1 MEQKVQAAFGACF
14 KKGNRSVYLAV
25 ILFSFLLLSAIFY
38 IKPPFG
44 SPDEATHLFRADSLA
59 QGYILLEPTGKDG
72 TTGGEVNGSLGKA
85 VLKYSD
91 YVHTHSYRGS
101 DKFIEELKSLKWESK
116 NAEIGLPTTAFYMP
130 FVYIPQAVS
139 FYVGE
144 KLNLSVYSTYAL
156 INYVTFGICIIIFL
170 AAYRIYPIPLFSLCL
185 ILMPMSVYQ
194 IFSPT
199 IDGISLALTCL
210 GMSFFMTLLNSGN
223 NDTEKNWRYILSG
236 LALCIII
243 VIGSRANLICMVLIP
258 LWLFFISRKKTY
270 LAVFLIV
277 SVITLGW
284 IGYSITSSYDPSSVK
299 HGGLSNAQIIAYYIK
314 NPLVTLNIAIG
325 TFTNSDKL
333 FFYYNSLIGNLAWLD
348 APIHKTIRNLF
359 ATLLVASLL
368 AHLVAGKLKTSRA
381 TAFLIA
387 ILAVA
392 SLTLIF
398 AALLVQWSTFPT
410 EEIDGVQGRYFIIPL
425 VILGYAL
432 PQLRFN
438 KKATALILVSLSVV
452 SVATIYV
459 TLNQRYHTTIDI
471 PQERDVK
478 RDGTIYNLDGENHLQ
493 FGISTPNG
501 KVKNVNVLMANYRRT
516 AKGIVYLHVCSEG
529 NCVDA
534 SSDISN
540 RPDNAYYRFKFD
552 KPLKI
557 TNGAV
562 TMDFSFKK
570 VGNSSP
576 AALWL
581 FEQKDDETIQIPKM
595 QFKYS
600 SIK

>member
-1 MEQKVQAAFGACF
+1 MEQKVQTANGSYF
-14 KKGNRSVYLAV
+14 KKSNRSIYLAV
-25 ILFSFLLLSAIFY
+25 MLFSFLLLSAVFY

-44 SPDEATHLFRADSLA
+44 SPDEATHLFRANSLA
-59 QGYILLEPTGKDG
+59 QGYVLLEPIGKDG

-85 VLKYSD
+85 VLKYGD
-91 YVHTHSYRGS
+91 YVNTHSYRGS
-101 DKFIEELKSLKWESK
+101 DNFVEELKSLKWDSN

-130 FVYIPQAVS
+130 FVYVPQAVS
-139 FYVGE
+139 FYIGE

-156 INYVTFGICIIIFL
+156 INYLTFGVCILIFL

-185 ILMPMSVYQ
+185 ILLPMSVYQ

-210 GMSFFMTLLNSGN
+210 GMSFFMALLNSEKDNTG
-223 NDTEKNWRYILSG
+223 KNWRYILAG

-270 LAVFLIV
+270 LAAFLIV

-299 HGGLSNAQIIAYYIK
+299 HGGLSNAQLIAYYVK
-314 NPLVTLNIAIG
+314 NPLVILNIAIN
-325 TFTNSDKL
+325 TFTNGDKL
-333 FFYYNSLIGNLAWLD
+333 VFYYNSLIGNLAWLD

-359 ATLLVASLL
+359 AAILVASLL
-368 AHLVAGKLKTSRA
+368 AHLIAGKLKTSRA

-387 ILAVA
+387 ILAVV
-392 SLTLIF
+392 SLALIF

-432 PQLRFN
+432 PQLRFT
-438 KKATALILVSLSVV
+438 KKTTALILASLSVV

-459 TLNQRYHTTIDI
+459 TLNERYHTTIDI

-478 RDGTIYNLDGENHLQ
+478 RDGVIYNLDGENHLQ
-493 FGISTPNG
+493 FGINTPDG
-501 KVKNVNVLMANYRRT
+501 KIKTVNVLMANYRRT
-516 AKGIVYLHVCSEG
+516 AKGIVSLRVCSEG

-540 RPDNAYYRFKFD
+540 RPDNAYYRFKFN
-552 KPLKI
+552 KPLEI
-557 TNGAV
+557 NNGAI

-570 VGNSSP
+570 RDNSSP

-581 FEQKDDETIQIPKM
+581 FEQKDDETVRIPKM

>member
-1 MEQKVQAAFGACF
+1 MEQEVQAAIGPHL
-14 KKGNRSVYLAV
+14 KKGNKSIYLAV
-25 ILFSFLLLSAIFY
+25 ILFSFLLLSVVFF

-44 SPDEATHLFRADSLA
+44 SPDEATHLFRANSLA
-59 QGYILLEPTGKDG
+59 QGYVLLEPTGKDG
-72 TTGGEVNGSLGKA
+72 TTGGEVNSSLGKA
-85 VLKYSD
+85 VLKYSG
-91 YVHTHSYRGS
+91 YVNTHSYKGS
-101 DKFIEELKSLKWESK
+101 DKFVEELKSLKWDSK

-130 FVYIPQAVS
+130 FVYVPQAVS
-139 FYVGE
+139 FYIGE
-144 KLNLSVYSTYAL
+144 KLDLSIYSTYAL
-156 INYVTFGICIIIFL
+156 INYITFGICIMIFL
-170 AAYRIYPIPLFSLCL
+170 AAYRIYPIPLLSLCL
-185 ILMPMSVYQ
+185 ILLPMSVYQ
-194 IFSPT
+194 LFSPT

-210 GMSFFMTLLNSGN
+210 GMSFFMTLLKNGN
-223 NDTEKNWRYILSG
+223 NKSQRSCNYILLG
-236 LALCIII
+236 MALCIII

-258 LWLFFISRKKTY
+258 LWLFFVNRKKTY
-270 LAVFLIV
+270 LATFFIV
-277 SVITLGW
+277 SIITLGW

-299 HGGLSNAQIIAYYIK
+299 HAGLSNVQLIAYYVK
-314 NPLVTLNIAIG
+314 NPLVVLNIAIN
-325 TFTNSDKL
+325 TFTNIDRL
-333 FFYYNSLIGNLAWLD
+333 TFYYNSFIGNLAWLD

-359 ATLLVASLL
+359 AAILVASLL
-368 AHLVAGKLKTSRA
+368 AHLIAGKLKTSRA

-392 SLTLIF
+392 SLALIF

-438 KKATALILVSLSVV
+438 KKTIVIILTSLSVI
-452 SVATIYV
+452 SVATVYV
-459 TLNQRYHTTIDI
+459 TLNERYHTTIDI

-478 RDGTIYNLDGENHLQ
+478 PGGTIYNLDGENHLQ
-493 FGISTPNG
+493 FGISTPDG
-501 KVKNVNVLMANYRRT
+501 KLKTVNVLMANYRRT
-516 AKGIVYLHVCSEG
+516 AKGIVSLRVCSEG

-534 SSDISN
+534 QSDISN
-540 RPDNAYYRFKFD
+540 RPDNSYYRFKFN

-557 TNGAV
+557 TNGAI

-570 VGNSSP
+570 LDNSPP

-581 FEQKDDETIQIPKM
+581 FEQKHDETIRIPKM